1 MYFFKVELTLFDED
15 RDTLFIVPKAE
26 QEGENKIP
34 LFSESALTSHY
45 QFITFVKRTKTSIV
59 DVAYELYEAIDFNA
73 EDMDKEEFDELLELN
88 KLVLVD
94 SNDFCIQTRKIKYKK
109 SKGKGGM
116 SSLFPKIGIAAAV
129 LLLIVGAVAKIKR
142 KDENAASTTS
152 STSGVVSSTA
162 SVYSS
167 VIEETSNTT
176 EGTESSVVSSPIQ
189 SEDLP
194 VSEPV
199 PAVPETPPQNITSMP
214 TSSSAAATPPTPA
227 PEGVATDAV
236 NSQ

>member
-34 LFSESALTSHY
+34 LFSERALTSHY

-152 STSGVVSSTA
+152 STS
-162 SVYSS
+162 
-167 VIEETSNTT
+167 TT

-227 PEGVATDAV
+227 PEGAATDAV